1 MTEIPLMPVT
11 TTNTPEK
18 IPLTSIDVSPPE
30 IEPQYKEL
38 YEGHRVY
45 VRKTEGRF
53 QRLRRYIAAP
63 LLLAFFLFPWLQ
75 IDGRQAVFFDLTE
88 QKFYIF
94 WSVFW
99 PQDGILLASLLII
112 AAFGLFAV
120 TVWAGRVWCG
130 FACPQTIW
138 TTMFM
143 WVENFVEGD
152 RNRRIRLDAAPWSLH
167 KLKLKASKHFLW
179 ALIASATGITFI
191 AYFYGTLPLLSD
203 IASLTISVESA
214 LWLLLFIV
222 LTYLN
227 AGYMREQ
234 VCKHMCPYSRFQS
247 VMYDQSTLMVS
258 YDEQRGE
265 PRGPR
270 KLRSNYKKEGLGSCI
285 DCDWCVQVCPA
296 DIDIRNGWQAECI
309 NCGLCIDACD
319 NVMERMGYQK
329 GLIRFASAQVLG
341 GFWQRFKQP
350 RMLGYSICLVL
361 MASLFGTNLGGREAL
376 SIDVIRDRGVHL
388 YRERNGQIENVYTVK
403 LNNMSNEPMEVSL
416 DVDSSEPFQLTGR
429 RHHYLE
435 AGEVFTVPLRITI
448 AADGL
453 EKSNYQLAI
462 SAVHSEDEQG
472 RVLQT
477 VAFIA
482 PNPVASNL

>member
-1 MTEIPLMPVT
+1 MPVT
-11 TTNTPEK
+11 TTDTAEK
-18 IPLTSIDVSPPE
+18 IPLTSIDVSPPTL
-30 IEPQYKEL
+30 EPQYKEL

-53 QRLRRYIAAP
+53 QRLRRYITAP
-63 LLLAFFLFPWLQ
+63 LLLAFFLCPWLQ
-75 IDGRQAVFFDLTE
+75 IDGRQAVLFDLSE
-88 QKFYIF
+88 QKFHIF
-94 WSVFW
+94 WWVFW

-112 AAFGLFAV
+112 SAFALFAV

-138 TTMFM
+138 TTMFL
-143 WVENFVEGD
+143 WIENYVEGD
-152 RNRRIRLDAAPWSLH
+152 RNRRIRLDAAPWSW
-167 KLKLKASKHFLW
+167 KKFRLKASKHFLW
-179 ALIASATGITFI
+179 ATIAAVTSATFI
-191 AYFYGTLPLLSD
+191 AYFYGILPLLGD
-203 IASLTISVESA
+203 MASLSVPIEGT
-214 LWLLLFIV
+214 LLILLFAV

-247 VMYDQSTLMVS
+247 VMYDQSTLLVN

-270 KLRSNYKKEGLGSCI
+270 KMRSDYKKEGLGACI

-296 DIDIRNGWQAECI
+296 DIDIRKGWQAECI

-329 GLIRFASAQVLG
+329 GLIRFSSALDLG
-341 GFWQRFKQP
+341 GFWQRFLQP
-350 RMLGYSICLVL
+350 RMLGYSLCLTLMCVL
-361 MASLFGTNLGGREAL
+361 FSVNLEGREPL

-388 YRERNGQIENVYTVK
+388 YRERNGQIENVYMVK
-403 LNNMSNEPMEVSL
+403 LNNMSGEAMEVELSL
-416 DVDSSEPFQLTGR
+416 PETGHFKMSGR
-429 RHHYLE
+429 KRHWLE
-435 AGEVFTVPLRITI
+435 AGEVFAVPIRISSPI
-448 AADGL
+448 DSL
-453 EKSNYQLAI
+453 DRSNYQLKIAAEKAGEN
-462 SAVHSEDEQG
+462 SLKVHQA
-472 RVLQT
+472 

-482 PNPVASNL
+482 PTKG